1 MRGSTSGRLPQG
13 SRAFSRRRGCRRRAR
28 TSAAGFTLIEVV
40 VSAAILSVCLL
51 GIIST
56 FAASYRD
63 VSFTGRSSRAVQLAQ
78 QRLEELKSG
87 PFPPADGAQTVD
99 QYRVTWTVSSV
110 GFGAA
115 ADDLRRI
122 SVRVVWPQQ
131 ARPGSYDLVGFVSK
145 PF

>member
-1 MRGSTSGRLPQG
+1 
-13 SRAFSRRRGCRRRAR
+13 
-28 TSAAGFTLIEVV
+28 VV
-40 VSAAILSVCLL
+40 VSVAILSVCLL
-51 GIIST
+51 GVIST

-87 PFPPADGAQTVD
+87 AFPPTDGTQAVD
-99 QYRVTWTVSSV
+99 QYTVTWTVSSV

-115 ADDLRRI
+115 SNDLRRI

-131 ARPGSYDLVGFVSK
+131 VRPGRYDLVGFVSK